1 MTRAVC
7 VFCASATEIDP
18 RYLTLAADVGQGL
31 GSRGWQLVSGGG
43 SISSMGAL
51 AVAAR
56 TAGAHT
62 IGVIPRALLAYEVAD
77 TDADELVVTEDMRDR
92 KATMDARSDAF
103 LVLPGGI
110 GTMEEFFEAWV
121 GRVLGMHHKPVV
133 VLDPWGDFA
142 ALHDLIDG
150 MVAGRFVRPEVAAIV
165 TWVQTVPQALGAIAE
180 QWASPPPRQPAG
192 LPEALV
198 ELEAD

>member
-1 MTRAVC
+1 MTHAVC
-7 VFCASATEIDP
+7 VFCASGTEIDP
-18 RYLTLAADVGQGL
+18 RYLDLAAEVGRAL
-31 GSRGWQLVSGGG
+31 GGRGWQLVSGGG

-56 TAGAHT
+56 AAGAHT
-62 IGVIPRALLAYEVAD
+62 VGVIPRALLAYEVAD
-77 TDADELVVTEDMRDR
+77 TAADELIVTQDMRDR
-92 KATMDARSDAF
+92 KAIMDARSNAF

-133 VLDPWGDFA
+133 VLDPWGDYA
-142 ALHDLIDG
+142 ALADLIAT
-150 MVAGRFVRPEVAAIV
+150 MVTRRFVRADVAAEV
-165 TWVQTVPQALGAIAE
+165 TWVTSVAAALDVIAQ
-180 QWASPPPRQPAG
+180 QWASPPAPHPAG
-192 LPEALV
+192 LPQAIV